1 MITIISPAKTMNFN
15 AIVSSVNVSTAPIF
29 EDEVGEIINICK
41 NLEHKDIKQL
51 MSVSDKL
58 VDMNYDRFQKFFD
71 TKTPQKQALFAYNGD
86 VYNGIKTQ
94 SFTKKDAAFAQNSIR
109 IISGLYGVLRPMDLI
124 RPYRLEMSANLKNN
138 LGKNLY
144 SFWRGKITQYFNE
157 ELKIDTS
164 QTLVNLASKEY
175 SSVIDRRDFSG
186 QIIDIVFK
194 EKRNGETRVVSI
206 NSKRA
211 RGVMANF
218 IIKEKVDNA
227 GLLKDYQEDGY
238 KFDKISSSDSEFF
251 FVKSL

>member
-1 MITIISPAKTMNFN
+1 
-15 AIVSSVNVSTAPIF
+15 
-29 EDEVGEIINICK
+29 
-41 NLEHKDIKQL
+41 
-51 MSVSDKL
+51 
-58 VDMNYDRFQKFFD
+58 
-71 TKTPQKQALFAYNGD
+71 
-86 VYNGIKTQ
+86 
-94 SFTKKDAAFAQNSIR
+94 
-109 IISGLYGVLRPMDLI
+109 LYGVLRPMDLI